1 MMGGSTL
8 ETVEQLSFTET
19 STAEKIIQA
28 IYDALPLVS
37 SDVLRLYSA
46 DSPDGTIRIR
56 MDAAATIFRPE
67 QLGVTLLSIKEN
79 TKEPYAR
86 LPKRCVVQLRAAGL
100 PFSPEGTKSD
110 YSFVRVPLEEFLSA
124 CAAGTLSALFVE
136 MLKYSIGAAAF
147 GCCHLCDK
155 CSDAGHCL
163 HEDQLYALVCQYKAH
178 LDAGRV
184 FYGKGC

>member
-1 MMGGSTL
+1 M
-8 ETVEQLSFTET
+8 EIVEQLSFGSFIDET
-19 STAEKIIQA
+19 TPGKIIRA
-28 IYDALPLVS
+28 IYNSLPLVS
-37 SDVLRLYSA
+37 EDDLHLYTASGSA
-46 DSPDGTIRIR
+46 GLVRVQ

-86 LPKRCVVQLRAAGL
+86 LPKRCIVQLRAVGL

-124 CAAGTLSALFVE
+124 CAAGTLSGLFTE

-155 CSDAGHCL
+155 CSDAGLCL

-184 FYGKGC
+184 FYGEKKNK